1 MKNTLSITSDCVCT
15 CVDSIADGSNRIFV
29 ALNVGN
35 VSAPVLKIWL
45 GDTLKNT
52 IDLAANELNGIEIPT
67 ALFVANGV
75 IKFQYLDADYAGEIF
90 NINFPDR
97 LDGNLSVKMQSD
109 YVYTAKYTVI
119 GGGGSVEPYIL
130 PPAKADT
137 LGGIMVGDN
146 LVIDESGRLSATAA
160 PDPYTLPPATTGRL
174 GGVIVGD
181 NLSVEENGRVSA
193 PAPYELPIAK
203 PSILGGVKI
212 GSNLAFRADGTLD
225 AVTNAFCR
233 YSTSEQVVGTW
244 IDGKPIYQQTFTGA
258 SKTINNIEQLVSI
271 MSMGTRDG
279 GDVDPIPM
287 PYSNGARWSL
297 NTSGVLNFSNGTDL
311 NYTSIVT
318 TVQYTKTTDKAV
330 SYIINPD
337 ADSYSLD
344 ERVVGTWIDGKPVY
358 QKTFVVE
365 NTVVLTTDWKSII
378 QISENVEKL
387 VASGIYDPYYVNNMC
402 LIKYANGYLQ
412 GLAPIGTLGINAGS
426 YITLQYTKTTD

>member
-119 GGGGSVEPYIL
+119 GGGGSAEPYIL

-137 LGGIMVGDN
+137 LGGVM
-146 LVIDESGRLSATAA
+146 
-160 PDPYTLPPATTGRL
+160 
-174 GGVIVGD
+174 VGD

-233 YSTSEQVVGTW
+233 YSTSEQIVGTW
-244 IDGKPIYQQTFTGA
+244 IDGKPLYQKTMIGTFNG
-258 SKTINNIEQLVSI
+258 TIAILYL
-271 MSMGTRDG
+271 
-279 GDVDPIPM
+279 GDVDVQFITGVVRVSGGSVVPTGM
-287 PYSNGARWSL
+287 NLNNVYYAAADYNKTNGEIEVYA
-297 NTSGVLNFSNGTDL
+297 SGWTLVDC
-311 NYTSIVT
+311 VV

-330 SYIINPD
+330 SYIVNPD